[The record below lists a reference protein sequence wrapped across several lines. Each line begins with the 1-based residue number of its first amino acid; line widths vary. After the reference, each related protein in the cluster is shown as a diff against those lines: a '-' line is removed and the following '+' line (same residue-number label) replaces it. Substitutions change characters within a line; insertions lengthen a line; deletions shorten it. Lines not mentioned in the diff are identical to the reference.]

1 MDGMVEKQMKK
12 TIQAIG
18 SSWYTAWVDA
28 GQPNLNKLNVKP
40 IKKGLKTK
48 QNKV

>member
-18 SSWYTAWVDA
+18 SSWFTAWVDA
-28 GQPNLNKLNVKP
+28 GQPNLNKLNVRP
-40 IKKGLKTK
+40 IKKGSKSK